1 MNKNVCL
8 LLLMMLFPVTAYAQ
22 SNLQFN
28 QVLTYSGHL
37 ATTTSAG
44 DSTEA
49 WTVPQGKVWKI
60 ESASAAYGYVTY
72 PVFLVVNGTKVFDI
86 YIYNSSTVRNVY
98 FPVWLKAGDAVRIA
112 EYNTSNNFF
121 TDYFISIVEFNL
133 TP

>member
-1 MNKNVCL
+1 MKKTICL
-8 LLLMMLFPVTAYAQ
+8 LMLSMLCSVAAFSQ
-22 SNLQFN
+22 NNLQFN
-28 QVLTYSGHL
+28 QVLTYAGHL

-44 DSTEA
+44 DSTDA

-72 PVFLVVNGTKVFDI
+72 PVFLVVNGIKVFDI

-98 FPVWLKAGDAVRIA
+98 FPVWLKAGDMVRIA